1 MEEMNKKLDEIDE
14 LLKDTSSENRV
25 KFNKKKIKPTVT
37 DIDFSADNTESEPP
51 KNEEMQFDDIS
62 SKAIPVEPVKDEP
75 EEESVADATQ
85 EEIEPEIPD
94 TTMRIID
101 ETSTTITIEE
111 GPEITMDELSTDT
124 QAAQE
129 TKKEKKPK
137 EKIKLNVLQIVIIA
151 VVSVITLWC
160 IVFTVDHLLSAQGL
174 TPLFSFQTEKY
185 EDGSLSYMG
194 AGYKTQFQFD
204 ANGNLTQKCV
214 PFWKDGP
221 NDIKYENNADSTSF
235 AK

>member
-1 MEEMNKKLDEIDE
+1 MDEMNKKLDEIDE
-14 LLKDTSSENRV
+14 LLKDTTSENRI
-25 KFNKKKIKPTVT
+25 KFNKAKLQSTSSSVPVDMI
-37 DIDFSADNTESEPP
+37 DISSDNIEPEEPESEVI
-51 KNEEMQFDDIS
+51 QFNDIS
-62 SKAIPVEPVKDEP
+62 SKTIAVEPVAEEEIPMQEENVEVEDESEP
-75 EEESVADATQ
+75 EEQDN
-85 EEIEPEIPD
+85 
-94 TTMRIID
+94 TMRIID
-101 ETSTTITIEE
+101 ETSTTITMDES
-111 GPEITMDELSTDT
+111 PEIGIDELLADS
-124 QAAQE
+124 E

-137 EKIKLNVLQIVIIA
+137 EKVKLSVLQIVLIA
-151 VVSVITLWC
+151 VASLITLWC
-160 IVFTVDHLLSAQGL
+160 VVFTVDHLLSAQGL

-221 NDIKYENNADSTSF
+221 NDIKYEST